1 MFIAADWPA
10 PAQVHAC
17 VSTRH
22 GGCSA
27 APRDS
32 LNLAQHVGD
41 DPAAVARNRRIL
53 AAALGLP
60 AEPAWLDQV
69 HGCAVVEARC
79 DGIVRTGDAAY
90 TSAPG
95 VVCAVMTADC
105 LPVLLTDRAGTQVAA
120 VHCGWRGLAAGVLAA
135 TVARFAC
142 PGTELI
148 AWLGPAISQRAFE
161 VGPEVRAAFL
171 APCRDEPSR
180 AAVRAA
186 FLPAHD
192 GAPRLPR
199 RPLRAGADRARR
211 ARREPRLRRR
221 ILHLRLAG
229 ALLFLPPRRRHRP
242 HGQPDL
248 DFSRSRR
255 RLNCGGLPQDKV
267 ATRGT
272 RESRHLQR
280 NRHANGPFDQP
291 APGRAGRR
299 AIARRRS
306 RPQLHHARAPAA
318 RAARA
323 AGRHRA
329 SAAAAVR
336 RGRQGAAPAH
346 RRAARPAALRRGH
359 GRRGARLQRAHQ
371 AAEPER
377 QARAAA
383 QGQVHLQRAGAAGGA
398 ARTAAVW
405 ARR

>member
-1 MFIAADWPA
+1 MTEGSMLIAADWPA

-60 AEPAWLDQV
+60 AEPAWLEQV

-90 TSAPG
+90 TSTAG

-105 LPVLLTDRAGTQVAA
+105 LPVLLTDCAGTQVAA
-120 VHCGWRGLAAGVLAA
+120 VHCGWRGLAASVLAA

-171 APCRDEPSR
+171 APCREEPSR

-192 GAPRLPR
+192 GAPSYHADLYALARIALAELGVSRVYGGGFCTFGSPELFYSYR
-199 RPLRAGADRARR
+199 RDGVTGRMASL
-211 ARREPRLRRR
+211 
-221 ILHLRLAG
+221 IWISH
-229 ALLFLPPRRRHRP
+229 
-242 HGQPDL
+242 
-248 DFSRSRR
+248 
-255 RLNCGGLPQDKV
+255 
-267 ATRGT
+267 
-272 RESRHLQR
+272 
-280 NRHANGPFDQP
+280 
-291 APGRAGRR
+291 APG
-299 AIARRRS
+299 
-306 RPQLHHARAPAA
+306 AA
-318 RAARA
+318 
-323 AGRHRA
+323 
-329 SAAAAVR
+329 
-336 RGRQGAAPAH
+336 
-346 RRAARPAALRRGH
+346 
-359 GRRGARLQRAHQ
+359 
-371 AAEPER
+371 
-377 QARAAA
+377 
-383 QGQVHLQRAGAAGGA
+383 
-398 ARTAAVW
+398 
-405 ARR
+405 

>member
-1 MFIAADWPA
+1 MTEGSMFIAADWPA

-53 AAALGLP
+53 AGTLGLP
-60 AEPAWLDQV
+60 AEPAWLEQV

-79 DGIVRTGDAAY
+79 DGIVRTGDAAH
-90 TSAPG
+90 TSSPG

-120 VHCGWRGLAAGVLAA
+120 VHCGWRGLAAGVLAV

-186 FLPAHD
+186 FLPGHD
-192 GAPRLPR
+192 GAPSYHADLYALARIALAELGVSRVYGGGFCTFGSPELFYSYR
-199 RPLRAGADRARR
+199 RDGVTGRMASL
-211 ARREPRLRRR
+211 
-221 ILHLRLAG
+221 IWISH
-229 ALLFLPPRRRHRP
+229 
-242 HGQPDL
+242 
-248 DFSRSRR
+248 
-255 RLNCGGLPQDKV
+255 
-267 ATRGT
+267 
-272 RESRHLQR
+272 
-280 NRHANGPFDQP
+280 
-291 APGRAGRR
+291 APG
-299 AIARRRS
+299 
-306 RPQLHHARAPAA
+306 AA
-318 RAARA
+318 
-323 AGRHRA
+323 
-329 SAAAAVR
+329 
-336 RGRQGAAPAH
+336 
-346 RRAARPAALRRGH
+346 
-359 GRRGARLQRAHQ
+359 
-371 AAEPER
+371 
-377 QARAAA
+377 
-383 QGQVHLQRAGAAGGA
+383 
-398 ARTAAVW
+398 
-405 ARR
+405 